1 MNTEPNKGKEESP
14 TEGTATVPEPSKT
27 TEASSGTPIT
37 HAEDAGENKNGD
49 TPFPAGVHISDAK
62 SENSQNIQNGEK
74 RKKKEKK
81 TAARLRHIKRYAVSF
96 VLLPSLAGVVTGAFI
111 FFFRLIAEK
120 SMALSEKVYTLVR
133 ANPEFI
139 PLLIGGTA
147 LFGIAASG
155 LNKLAPISSGGGI
168 PTATAILRGLMPFEW
183 IRTLICVFFASIC
196 TFLVGIPLDNE
207 GPSVQIGTS
216 IGRGISDLAGSRHK
230 GADRYI
236 MTAGSCAGISVTTG
250 APLSGIF
257 FALEDSHRRFTPTII
272 SSAAAGV
279 ICGVFT
285 SHILMA
291 VTGVS
296 FTLFDIP
303 VQPIF
308 EFRHIWIVFVVGI
321 IAAIINF
328 GVLFLFESMD
338 KHQFILH
345 RIPRTL
351 RYVILFVIVA
361 LCGLILPDALGT
373 GHTLTDEIILGK
385 AIWYLLPILLIVRA
399 GLTTSVCAA
408 DITGGLFIP
417 LITFGAL
424 TGAMCADLFV
434 ALGIIPAEYYGS
446 VVIIGIGAFL
456 AASLKTPITAILFT
470 VEIFGALDNVLYL
483 ILAVA
488 ISFALTEICGKE
500 SINDVVMEYKISE
513 LRSFG
518 KREIIDT
525 RLTVKPGAFV
535 IGKETRDILWPTS
548 CQILNIKSRHGAHAV
563 KGINEGDVLHVQFTT
578 HDFERTER
586 ELCALVG
593 EQKVHRNYSDDMRR
607 GF

>member
-1 MNTEPNKGKEESP
+1 MNTEPNKGKEGSL

-27 TEASSGTPIT
+27 TEASSDTPIT
-37 HAEDAGENKNGD
+37 HVEDAGENKNGD

-74 RKKKEKK
+74 RKKKKKK

-111 FFFRLIAEK
+111 FLFRLIAEK

-139 PLLIGGTA
+139 PLLIGGAA

-303 VQPIF
+303 VQSIF

-578 HDFERTER
+578 HDFEQTER